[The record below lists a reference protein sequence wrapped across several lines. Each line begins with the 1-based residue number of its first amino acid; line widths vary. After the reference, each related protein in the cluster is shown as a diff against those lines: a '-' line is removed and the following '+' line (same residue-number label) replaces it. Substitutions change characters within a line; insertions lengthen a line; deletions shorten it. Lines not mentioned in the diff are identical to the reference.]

1 MNIENQGK
9 NIPSSLKKLKPPIFQ
24 NRPKTV
30 KKKKKNII
38 MKDTSKNIQSNQ

>member
-9 NIPSSLKKLKPPIFQ
+9 NIPSSLKKLKQPIFQ

-30 KKKKKNII
+30 KKKKYII
-38 MKDTSKNIQSNQ
+38 MKDTSKNIQTNQ